1 MSAFADRIDA
11 LDADTLVARGSLK
24 WTAHPGTIGA
34 WVAEMDFELAEPI
47 VAALRQMHERYFYGY
62 LPRTLP
68 GELAEATASFNERR
82 YGWRPDTAMI
92 HGISDVL
99 HGLGLMIDTLLEPD
113 APIVTLTPAYMPFV
127 TIPAAHGRRL
137 VQVPMIETDDG
148 WELPLDALA
157 DALTPGSLL
166 VLASPYNPVGKVFTR
181 TELEAIAG
189 LVERAGARV
198 FADEIHAPLTFAG
211 HQHVPYASVSDA
223 AAAHSVTA
231 QSASKAWNLAGLKC
245 SQLIFTN
252 PDDQAVWERRM
263 ERLATEPANPGV
275 VANIAAY
282 THGGPWLDDALA
294 YLDVNRRLVAAELPA
309 AVPGAKV
316 KPLQGTY
323 LQLIDCRALDL
334 GGVSPQAFF
343 LERAKV
349 ALNDGAT
356 MGEAGVGMVRLNLAT
371 PTPILRELIARLGD
385 AVASR

>member
-11 LDADTLVARGSLK
+11 LDAATLVERGSLK
-24 WTAHPGTIGA
+24 WTANPGTLGA

-47 VAALRQMHERYFYGY
+47 VGALRELHERFFYGY
-62 LPRTLP
+62 LPRALP
-68 GELAEATASFNERR
+68 GELAQATASFNERR
-82 YGWRPDTAMI
+82 YGWRPDAGMI

-99 HGLGLMIDTLLEPD
+99 HGLGLVIDTLLDAD
-113 APIVTLTPAYMPFV
+113 APIVTLTPAYMPFL

-137 VQVPMIETDDG
+137 VQVPMIETPDG

-157 DALTPGSLL
+157 AALAPGALL

-181 TELEAIAG
+181 AELESIAEV
-189 LVERAGARV
+189 VERAGARV

-211 HQHVPYASVSDA
+211 HRHVPYASISDA

-252 PDDQAVWERRM
+252 PADQAVWERRM

-282 THGGPWLDDALA
+282 TEGGPWLDDALA
-294 YLDVNRRLVAAELPA
+294 YLDVNRRLVADELPQT
-309 AVPGAKV
+309 VPGAQV

-323 LQLIDCRALDL
+323 LQLIDCRSL
-334 GGVSPQAFF
+334 GLAPSPQAFF

-356 MGEAGVGMVRLNLAT
+356 MGESGVGMVRLNLAT
-371 PTPILRELIARLGD
+371 PTPILREIIARLGE
-385 AVASR
+385 AVAGR